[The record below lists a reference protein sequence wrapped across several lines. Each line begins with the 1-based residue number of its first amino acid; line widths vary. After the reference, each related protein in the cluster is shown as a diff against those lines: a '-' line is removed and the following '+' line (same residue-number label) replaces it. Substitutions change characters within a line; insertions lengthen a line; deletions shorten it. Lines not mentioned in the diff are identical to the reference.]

1 VYLSSSELAAVCS
14 ALGRIPTMEEY
25 MGYMSNINTMA
36 DSIYRYL
43 NFHEIADFMEAA
55 EHAKN
60 IPLTNVR
67 DVA

>member
-1 VYLSSSELAAVCS
+1 
-14 ALGRIPTMEEY
+14 

-55 EHAKN
+55 ERAKN